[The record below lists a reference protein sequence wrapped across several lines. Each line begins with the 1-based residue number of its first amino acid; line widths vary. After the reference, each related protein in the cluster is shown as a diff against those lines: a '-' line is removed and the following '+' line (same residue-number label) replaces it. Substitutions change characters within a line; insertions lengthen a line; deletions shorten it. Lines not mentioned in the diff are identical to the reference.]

1 MKGEEDDISLKYAY
15 SEPASLIRRYPLG
28 RSATLIAFL
37 LIASGVFIVS
47 LALPGPSAIIFN
59 AAIILAVLI
68 LQVRRLGVEL
78 SGPLLLFTLTMFVF
92 VWARPLIAFSSNIF
106 DLRYIAVLS
115 GIQVSSLELK
125 IYYSSIVASMVG
137 FSITVL
143 ALQLSTNKPKRLTGI
158 RSFSSR
164 YLQAWSV
171 TFWLGAAS
179 SLVQT
184 IFYIRYYLNGG
195 TYYQLYVQG
204 HNSVGIPG
212 ISLISSLMFYG
223 YVGLLLT
230 TRKNGE
236 ISARNR
242 RKIWSGVFVV
252 LTLLDVTHGARG
264 GAFTQ
269 LLVGVWL
276 KSFTASD
283 RIRIR
288 TWLISGTGLF
298 LVSQAVSTIRS
309 GSMELFGS
317 KTILKIVEWFLY
329 VQGLSGE
336 LVAPASHLFG
346 VKLENIRFIIFPLL
360 APVRKILDPSFGQQ
374 TVQAGQSSGLLAQ
387 ELAYRVAPQY
397 FLAGHG
403 AGSSYIAET
412 YCVFGIVGVF
422 LATALLTWLVSRG
435 PLLINRSCTGLF
447 IFSSCLPFIL
457 FMPRES
463 LFFFVV
469 PGLKSFLIL
478 FGVLKLRKALCL
490 LR

>member
-1 MKGEEDDISLKYAY
+1 MKSDKYDISLKSVYG
-15 SEPASLIRRYPLG
+15 EPASLVRRYPFG
-28 RSATLIAFL
+28 ASATLITFL
-37 LIASGVFIVS
+37 LISSGIFIVS
-47 LALPGPSAIIFN
+47 LALPGPSAIVFN
-59 AAIILAVLI
+59 TAIILAVLA

-106 DLRYIAVLS
+106 NLSYIAVLS
-115 GIQVSSLELK
+115 GIQVSNLELK

-137 FSITVL
+137 FSSTIL
-143 ALQLSTNKPKRLTGI
+143 ALQFSANKRRHLAGS

-164 YLQAWSV
+164 YLQAWRI

-184 IFYIRYYLNGG
+184 IFYVRYYLNGG

-204 HNSVGIPG
+204 HSSVGIPG
-212 ISLISSLMFYG
+212 LSLISSLMFYG

-230 TRKNGE
+230 TRKSGE
-236 ISARNR
+236 ISTTNR

-269 LLVGVWL
+269 LLVGIWL

-288 TWLISGTGLF
+288 TWLISCTGLF
-298 LVSQAVSTIRS
+298 LVSQAVSSIRS
-309 GSMELFGS
+309 GSMDLFDS

-336 LVAPASHLFG
+336 LVAPASRLFG
-346 VKLENIRFIIFPLL
+346 VKLENIRFVLFPLL

-387 ELAYRVAPQY
+387 ELAYRIAPQY

-412 YCVFGIVGVF
+412 YCAFGIVGVF
-422 LATALLTWLVSRG
+422 LATALLVWIVSRG
-435 PLLINRSCTGLF
+435 PSLVSRSYIGLF
-447 IFSSCLPFIL
+447 VFSTCLPFIL
-457 FMPRES
+457 FVPRES
-463 LFFFVV
+463 LVFCVV
-469 PGLKSFLIL
+469 PALKALLVL